1 MENNNSRLNPM
12 KVSDMLKMAVRI
24 SHQNINFIIFILL
37 TSLPLFC
44 TMVLYELILQTTLVQ
59 ASKILEPP
67 HGYFYDSWP
76 IPFYVGDLLSK
87 DFCFELIQVSI
98 VYLVPLHLLEL
109 FSAILTVDLAS
120 KMYTGET
127 PMNLGEMV
135 QRSLKEARFKGP
147 LITSMLVH
155 YLSTSITSGLIWL
168 VIQYYFISRNIYH
181 GYFFVIFFAAA
192 FIGLLTKYLEWS
204 ALWNMSIV
212 HSVLEEV
219 CGIEAYSISDY
230 FSRESNGNGL
240 LLMLVFFLWGFVLR
254 SLCLYFGCYK
264 RVAGIIVP
272 VCLLWMGNLI
282 KWVTCLIYFYDCK
295 ERSLEI
301 VEEKVKKAKA
311 KATGGEELLKES
323 NQSEEMNYEQKKPE
337 AEPSDANNEQKKPE
351 AEPLDV

>member
-1 MENNNSRLNPM
+1 MENNNSRLNQR

-155 YLSTSITSGLIWL
+155 YLSTCITSGLIWT
-168 VIQYYFISRNIYH
+168 VNQVFGVECIVEHEYC
-181 GYFFVIFFAAA
+181 A
-192 FIGLLTKYLEWS
+192 F
-204 ALWNMSIV
+204 
-212 HSVLEEV
+212 
-219 CGIEAYSISDY
+219 C
-230 FSRESNGNGL
+230 
-240 LLMLVFFLWGFVLR
+240 
-254 SLCLYFGCYK
+254 FGG
-264 RVAGIIVP
+264 GIIVP

-323 NQSEEMNYEQKKPE
+323 NQSEEVNYEQKKPE

>member
-44 TMVLYELILQTTLVQ
+44 TMVPYELILQTTLVQ
-59 ASKILEPP
+59 VSKILEPP
-67 HGYFYDSWP
+67 QGYFYYSWP

-109 FSAILTVDLAS
+109 FSTILTVDLAS
-120 KMYTGET
+120 KLYKGET
-127 PMNLGEMV
+127 PMNFREMV
-135 QRSLKEARFKGP
+135 QRSLKEARFK
-147 LITSMLVH
+147 
-155 YLSTSITSGLIWL
+155 
-168 VIQYYFISRNIYH
+168 
-181 GYFFVIFFAAA
+181 A

-212 HSVLEEV
+212 LSVLEEV

-264 RVAGIIVP
+264 RVAGLIVP
-272 VCLLWMGNLI
+272 VCLLWIGNLI

-311 KATGGEELLKES
+311 EATGGEELLKES
-323 NQSEEMNYEQKKPE
+323 NQSEEVNCEQKKPE
-337 AEPSDANNEQKKPE
+337 AEPSDANNEQKKTE